1 MNQDRLYATL
11 EFDKI
16 RDMLAARAVSPMG
29 AERLRALIP
38 LPTAELSQSELLR
51 VEQMKRVLERDDS
64 IPIHGLTDIRSH
76 LKVLTAEG
84 AVLEGPALLAIA
96 NVLAASRALS
106 SFFHH
111 RREDVPELYKVSSH
125 LEVFPEI
132 EDSIRHAIGPE
143 GQVVDSASPELRQ
156 IRRAMVFQH
165 ERLRSRLA
173 SVLEAWAQHGY
184 CQENLVTI
192 KGGRFVIPVKEEFRA
207 RVKGLIAD
215 ESSSGMTA
223 FIEPLETL
231 EIANG
236 IRQLEIDER
245 KEIHRILKSLTAQ
258 VAAER
263 HAISASLDVL
273 ATIDSLHARA
283 QLARKWNAH
292 IPTLNPKKHLHL
304 VNARHPL
311 LLERQSGQ
319 VVPLNLEL
327 GVDFRTLVIT
337 GPNAG
342 GKTVALKTI
351 GILTLMA
358 SSGVLIPADPG
369 TEIPFVER
377 IYADI
382 GDEQSIEQDLS
393 TFTSHLTHLKHILE
407 DDSTSKIVLIDEI
420 GAGTDPALGS
430 ALAMAVMERL
440 TDQEALSV
448 ITTHHGSLKTFA
460 HQHPGVGNGSM
471 EFDEDTLTPTYR
483 FRPGIPGSSYAF
495 EISQRVGIPMD
506 ILERSRE
513 LVGAERANL
522 EQLISDL
529 TRKIRESEFERR
541 ESSLRR
547 SEFDALKKLYQE
559 HSDRLKEQER
569 TLKRTALA
577 EAEELLKNVNRRIES
592 SIQEIKESKAS
603 SEAIKQAHAVVKTIE
618 KEITE
623 QIKKTEPRRAKPVS
637 RKAPSREI
645 VVGDRVQ
652 LDGYSEIG
660 VVAKQQGKKV
670 EVEIGSVRLWT
681 DRNKLVLVEKDSSRE
696 KDRVKIKIEAGDKG
710 AGGELDVRGMTTE
723 EALPVVDKY
732 LLDAYTSG
740 WASVG
745 IIHGKGTGALR
756 SKITELLKDHPLV
769 KSIRPG
775 RPEEGDYGVT
785 IVELFR

>member
-1 MNQDRLYATL
+1 
-11 EFDKI
+11 
-16 RDMLAARAVSPMG
+16 MG

-38 LPTAELSQSELLR
+38 LPTAQLAQSELHR
-51 VEQMKRVLERDDS
+51 VEQMKRVLERDNS
-64 IPIHGLTDIRSH
+64 IPIRGLSDIRPH

-96 NVLAASRALS
+96 EVLAVSRSLS

-111 RREDVPELYKVSSH
+111 RREDVPDLYQTSSR

-132 EDSIRHAIGPE
+132 EDSIRRAIGPE

-173 SVLEAWAQHGY
+173 SVLEDWAQHGY
-184 CQENLVTI
+184 CQENLITI

-245 KEIHRILKSLTAQ
+245 KEIHRILKNLTAQ
-258 VAAER
+258 VASER
-263 HAISASLDVL
+263 EAISRSLEVL
-273 ATIDSLHARA
+273 AVIDSLHARA

-292 IPTLNPKKHLHL
+292 LPTLNSNKCLRL

-327 GVDFRTLVIT
+327 GIDFRTLVIT

-369 TEIPFVER
+369 TEIPFMET

-407 DDSTSKIVLIDEI
+407 DLSTSKMVLIDEI

-440 TDQEALSV
+440 TDQKALSV

-460 HQHPGVGNGSM
+460 HQHPGVENGSM

-483 FRPGIPGSSYAF
+483 FRPSIPGSSYAF
-495 EISQRVGIPMD
+495 EISQRVGIPKD
-506 ILERSRE
+506 VLERSRE

-529 TRKIRESEFERR
+529 THKIRQSEQERR

-559 HSDRLKEQER
+559 HTERLKEQER

-577 EAEELLKNVNRRIES
+577 EAEELLKDVNRRIES
-592 SIQEIKESKAS
+592 SIRAIKESKAS
-603 SEAIKQAHAVVKTIE
+603 SEAIKQAHAAVRTIK
-618 KEITE
+618 KEIEE
-623 QIKKTEPRRAKPVS
+623 QIKKTEPRKAKTAP
-637 RKAPSREI
+637 RKAPCRDI
-645 VVGDRVQ
+645 VIGDRVQ
-652 LDGYSEIG
+652 LEGYDEIG
-660 VVAKQQGKKV
+660 IVARQQGKKF
-670 EVEIGSVRLWT
+670 EVEIGSVKLWT
-681 DRNKLVLVEKDSSRE
+681 DRAKLVLVDVDPSKE

-710 AGGELDVRGMTTE
+710 AGGELDIRGMTAD
-723 EALPVVDKY
+723 EALPVVEKY
-732 LLDAYTSG
+732 LLDTYTSG
-740 WASVG
+740 WSSVG

-756 SKITELLKDHPLV
+756 SKITEFLKDHPLV

-785 IVELFR
+785 IVELSH